1 MASEPT
7 SSIQP
12 DTKDWTWVLDERC
25 PECGYDATELDV
37 SAVGSEVRT
46 VAARLGGLLADPRA
60 NLRPNAQ
67 QWSAV
72 EYGCHVRDVFRLFD
86 TRLRLMLAEDDPLFA
101 NWDQDATAIE
111 DDYASQESDQVA
123 DELIASAEI
132 IAASFEAVT
141 DDELLRKGRRSDG
154 AGFTVD
160 SFARYF
166 LHDPIHHVWDVEQ
179 GYSELGGA

>member
-1 MASEPT
+1 
-7 SSIQP
+7 
-12 DTKDWTWVLDERC
+12 
-25 PECGYDATELDV
+25 
-37 SAVGSEVRT
+37 
-46 VAARLGGLLADPRA
+46 
-60 NLRPNAQ
+60 
-67 QWSAV
+67 
-72 EYGCHVRDVFRLFD
+72 
-86 TRLRLMLAEDDPLFA
+86 MLAEDDPLFA

>member
-25 PECGYDATELDV
+25 PECGYNATELDV
-37 SAVGSEVRT
+37 GAVGSEVRAI
-46 VAARLGGLLADPRA
+46 AARFSELLGDPRA
-60 NLRPNAQ
+60 SLRPDDH

-72 EYGCHVRDVFRLFD
+72 EYGCHVRDVFRLFN
-86 TRLRLMLAEDDPLFA
+86 TRLHLMLAEDDPLFA
-101 NWDQDATAIE
+101 NWDQDATAVD
-111 DDYASQESDQVA
+111 DDYASQHALAVA
-123 DELIASAEI
+123 DELVAAAET

-141 DDELLRKGRRSDG
+141 DEQQSRVGRRSDG
-154 AGFTVD
+154 AVFTID

-179 GYSELGGA
+179 GYNELGGA